1 MAAEGFVSSI
11 PSVSDNPATDNVASD
26 VQSPSRSELLCF
38 MKQKSK
44 LLTFDHLVKLCAD
57 FYRSDEI
64 QQART
69 LIEQFAPKRLIK
81 RQGST
86 AHKSTLEDILKLLLD
101 PSVKVPEFYAVDLSR
116 LPPVGADHC
125 DVSAILKELHLLRH
139 EVRMM
144 SQLKDEVDDLKKEVA
159 TLRSARTD
167 QATAAT
173 NNWPQLSD
181 ASAPNLSGD
190 MGQITGASMTGKESF
205 VGMAKK
211 LQQSGGITER
221 KPRKQPVIGKS
232 TKFTSVKSV
241 ITKRQVDVFV
251 SRWSPHTTTSEV
263 TACVED
269 ILEGEHMDGMECVQ
283 LKSKY
288 EHLYSSFFV
297 SVTVPSTCMSKV
309 IGALMSAE
317 SWPSGLL
324 VKRYFRVK
332 NDHE

>member
-116 LPPVGADHC
+116 LPPVVADHC

-144 SQLKDEVDDLKKEVA
+144 SQLKDEVDDL
-159 TLRSARTD
+159 
-167 QATAAT
+167 
-173 NNWPQLSD
+173 
-181 ASAPNLSGD
+181 
-190 MGQITGASMTGKESF
+190 
-205 VGMAKK
+205 
-211 LQQSGGITER
+211 
-221 KPRKQPVIGKS
+221 
-232 TKFTSVKSV
+232 
-241 ITKRQVDVFV
+241 
-251 SRWSPHTTTSEV
+251 
-263 TACVED
+263 
-269 ILEGEHMDGMECVQ
+269 
-283 LKSKY
+283 
-288 EHLYSSFFV
+288 
-297 SVTVPSTCMSKV
+297 
-309 IGALMSAE
+309 
-317 SWPSGLL
+317 
-324 VKRYFRVK
+324 
-332 NDHE
+332 